1 MLCQDATGRERSTVQ
16 TDVPSG
22 TEVTVSVVAMDRP
35 GNTGELAATVT
46 TP

>member
-1 MLCQDATGRERSTVQ
+1 VQ

-22 TEVTVSVVAMDRP
+22 TEVTITARALDRP
-35 GNTGELAATVT
+35 GNTGELVETVT